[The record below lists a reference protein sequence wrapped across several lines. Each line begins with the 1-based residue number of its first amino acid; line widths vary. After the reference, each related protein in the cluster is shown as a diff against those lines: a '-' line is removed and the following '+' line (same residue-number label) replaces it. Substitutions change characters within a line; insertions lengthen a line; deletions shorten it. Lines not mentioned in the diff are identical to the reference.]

1 MKLISKVE
9 RTIAFRYLKPKKKE
23 GFLKVISIFSFTG
36 IALGVAI
43 LIIVM
48 SVMSG
53 FRTELINKILGFNP
67 HIIIKPYDK
76 KINKEDINKLDEIK
90 KSISRIAFT
99 FSGQGILINREN
111 TTGILVRSYLQND
124 IDKIDLIKNGIIDGS
139 LNSFNK
145 NTISIG
151 KELAISMDLLVGDE
165 ITLMSTSNLQTPFG
179 NLPLQEKFKI
189 SSIFSTGL
197 AEFDQNVI
205 FMPFENANSLF
216 EISDMDIDLEI
227 FLNKPDKVQLIKQNV
242 QKIFSN
248 HYVYTWEDLNK
259 SFFGALKVERN
270 VMFIILTLI
279 IIVAAFN
286 IISGLTILVKNKT
299 KEIAILRTL
308 GISKTSIAK
317 IFFIIGFTIG
327 FLATITGVTIGI
339 LFSYYIEEI
348 RVLITSIF
356 NIRLFPEEIYFLSQM
371 PSEINLGYII
381 IISLFSLLITFL
393 ATIFPSLSAA
403 KLDPIKALKYE

>member
-1 MKLISKVE
+1 LISKIE

-48 SVMSG
+48 SVMNG

-67 HIIIKPYDK
+67 HIIVKPYEK
-76 KINKEDINKLDEIK
+76 KINKDELKNLDLFKDNIL
-90 KSISRIAFT
+90 RTAFT
-99 FSGQGILINREN
+99 FSGQGILINKEN
-111 TTGILVRSYLQND
+111 TTGILVRSYLEND
-124 IDKIDLIKNGIIDGS
+124 IHKIDLIKKGIIDGS
-139 LNSFNK
+139 LQLFSK

-151 KELAISMDLLVGDE
+151 KELAISLDLIVGDQ
-165 ITLMSTSNLQTPFG
+165 ITIMSTANLQTPFG
-179 NLPLQEKFKI
+179 NLPLQEQFTI
-189 SSIFSTGL
+189 SSVFSTGL

-216 EISDMDIDLEI
+216 ELSDLDIDLEI
-227 FLNKPDKVQLIKQNV
+227 FLNKPDKVQLIQDRL
-242 QKIFSN
+242 QKIFSD
-248 HYVYTWEDLNK
+248 HYVYSWVDLNK

-308 GISKTSIAK
+308 GISKTSITK
-317 IFFIIGFTIG
+317 IFFLTGFTIG

-371 PSEINLGYII
+371 PSEINIGYII

-403 KLDPIKALKYE
+403 KLDPVKALKYE

>member
-1 MKLISKVE
+1 MISKIE

-48 SVMSG
+48 SVMNG

-67 HIIIKPYDK
+67 HIIVKPYEK
-76 KINKEDINKLDEIK
+76 KINKDELKNLDLFKDNIL
-90 KSISRIAFT
+90 RTAFT
-99 FSGQGILINREN
+99 FSGQGILINKEN
-111 TTGILVRSYLQND
+111 TTGILVRSYLEND
-124 IDKIDLIKNGIIDGS
+124 IHKIDLIKKGIIDGS
-139 LNSFNK
+139 LQSFSK

-151 KELAISMDLLVGDE
+151 KELAISLDLIVGDQ
-165 ITLMSTSNLQTPFG
+165 ITIMSTANLQTPFG
-179 NLPLQEKFKI
+179 NLPLQEQFTI
-189 SSIFSTGL
+189 SSVFSTGL

-216 EISDMDIDLEI
+216 ELSDLDIDLEI
-227 FLNKPDKVQLIKQNV
+227 FLNKPDKVRLIQDRL
-242 QKIFSN
+242 QKIFSD
-248 HYVYTWEDLNK
+248 HYVYSWADLNK

-308 GISKTSIAK
+308 GISKTSITK
-317 IFFIIGFTIG
+317 IFFLTGFTIG

-371 PSEINLGYII
+371 PSEINFGYII

-403 KLDPIKALKYE
+403 KLDPVKALKYE

>member
-1 MKLISKVE
+1 MISKIE

-48 SVMSG
+48 SVMNG

-67 HIIIKPYDK
+67 HIIVKPYDK
-76 KINKEDINKLDEIK
+76 KINREDLNNLDVIKE
-90 KSISRIAFT
+90 SISRTAFT
-99 FSGQGILINREN
+99 FTGQGILINRDN
-111 TTGILVRSYLQND
+111 TTGILVRSYLKND
-124 IDKIDLIKNGIIDGS
+124 IDKIDLIKKGIIEGS

-151 KELAISMDLLVGDE
+151 KELSISLDLLVGDE

-179 NLPLQEKFKI
+179 NLPLQEKFTI
-189 SSIFSTGL
+189 SSVFSTGL

-205 FMPFENANSLF
+205 FIPFENADSLF
-216 EISDMDIDLEI
+216 ELSDLDINLEI
-227 FLNKPDKVQLIKQNV
+227 FLNKPEQIQLAKERI
-242 QKIFSN
+242 QKIFSE
-248 HYVYTWEDLNK
+248 HYVYSWADLNK
-259 SFFGALKVERN
+259 SLFGALKVERN

-308 GISKTSIAK
+308 GVSKNSIAK
-317 IFFIIGFTIG
+317 VFFLIGFTIG
-327 FLATITGVTIGI
+327 LLATITGVTIGV

-371 PSEINLGYII
+371 PSEINLGYIFV
-381 IISLFSLLITFL
+381 ISFFSLLITFF

-403 KLDPIKALKYE
+403 KLDPIEALKYE

>member
-1 MKLISKVE
+1 LISKIE

-48 SVMSG
+48 SVMNG

-67 HIIIKPYDK
+67 HIIVKPYNK
-76 KINKEDINKLDEIK
+76 KINKEDLKNLKELEENIL
-90 KSISRIAFT
+90 RTAFT
-99 FSGQGILINREN
+99 FSGQGILINKEN
-111 TTGILVRSYLQND
+111 TIGILVRSYLKND
-124 IDKIDLIKNGIIDGS
+124 IDKIDLIEKGIIDGS
-139 LNSFNK
+139 LSSFSK
-145 NTISIG
+145 NTVSIG
-151 KELAISMDLLVGDE
+151 KELAISLGLTVGDE

-179 NLPLQEKFKI
+179 NLPLQEKFTI

-205 FMPFENANSLF
+205 FLPFENANSLF
-216 EISDMDIDLEI
+216 ELSDMDIDLEI
-227 FLNKPDKVQLIKQNV
+227 FLKKPDKVKPVKEKV
-242 QKIFSN
+242 QKIFN
-248 HYVYTWEDLNK
+248 EHYVYSWADLNK

-299 KEIAILRTL
+299 KEIAVLRTL
-308 GISKTSIAK
+308 GISRNSIAK
-317 IFFIIGFTIG
+317 IFFLTGFTIG
-327 FLATITGVTIGI
+327 LLATITGVIVGI

-348 RVLITSIF
+348 RVLITTIF
-356 NIRLFPEEIYFLSQM
+356 NIRLFPEEIYFLSQI
-371 PSEINLGYII
+371 PSEINLVYIS
-381 IISLFSLLITFL
+381 IISFFSLLITFL
-393 ATIFPSLSAA
+393 ATILPSASAA
-403 KLDPIKALKYE
+403 KLVPIKALKYE

>member
-1 MKLISKVE
+1 MISKIE
-9 RTIAFRYLKPKKKE
+9 SIIAIRYLKPKKKE
-23 GFLKVISIFSFTG
+23 GFLKLISIFSFTG
-36 IALGVAI
+36 ITLGVAI

-67 HIIIKPYDK
+67 HIIVKPYDQKIEK
-76 KINKEDINKLDEIK
+76 KDVSKLNKFKDDIIRT
-90 KSISRIAFT
+90 SFT
-99 FSGQGILINREN
+99 FSGQGILISRKT
-111 TTGILVRSYLQND
+111 TTGILIRSYSENE
-124 IDKIDLIKNGIIDGS
+124 IRKIDLIEKGIIDGS
-139 LNSFNK
+139 LDSFNK

-151 KELAISMDLLVGDE
+151 KELAISMNLVAGDE
-165 ITLMSTSNLQTPFG
+165 ITLMSTANLQTPIG

-205 FMPFENANSLF
+205 FMPFENANSMF
-216 EISDMDIDLEI
+216 ELSDIDINLEI
-227 FLNKPDKVQLIKQNV
+227 FLKKPDKAQITKDKVQE
-242 QKIFSN
+242 IFN
-248 HYVYTWEDLNK
+248 DHYVYTWADLNK

-308 GISKTSIAK
+308 GVSKNSIAK
-317 IFFIIGFTIG
+317 IFFLTGFTLG
-327 FLATITGVTIGI
+327 FLATATGVLIGV
-339 LFSYYIEEI
+339 LFSYYVEEI
-348 RVLITSIF
+348 RLLITSLF
-356 NIRLFPEEIYFLSQM
+356 NIKLFPEEIYFLSQI
-371 PSEINLGYII
+371 PSEINLSYIFV
-381 IISLFSLLITFL
+381 ISLFSLLITFF

>member
-1 MKLISKVE
+1 MISKIE
-9 RTIAFRYLKPKKKE
+9 RIIAFRYLKPKKKE

-48 SVMSG
+48 SVMNG

-67 HIIIKPYDK
+67 HIIVKSYDK
-76 KINKEDINKLDEIK
+76 KISKDDANKLNVLKE
-90 KSISRIAFT
+90 SILRTAFT

-111 TTGILVRSYLQND
+111 TTGILVRSYLHND
-124 IDKIDLIKNGIIDGS
+124 IDKIDLIKKGIIDGS
-139 LNSFNK
+139 LDLFNK

-151 KELAISMDLLVGDE
+151 KELAISLDLVVGNE

-179 NLPLQEKFKI
+179 NLPLQEKFTI

-227 FLNKPDKVQLIKQNV
+227 LLNKPEKVQLVKDKV
-242 QKIFSN
+242 QKIFSD
-248 HYVYTWEDLNK
+248 HYVYSWADLNK

-308 GISKTSIAK
+308 GISKNSIAK
-317 IFFIIGFTIG
+317 VFFLTGFTIG
-327 FLATITGVTIGI
+327 LLGTITGVTIGI

-348 RVLITSIF
+348 RVLITSVF

-371 PSEINLGYII
+371 PSEINLGYIF
-381 IISLFSLLITFL
+381 IISFFALLITFL

-403 KLDPIKALKYE
+403 RLDPIKALKYE